1 MTDYDLL
8 LTASLGAVLFMLMAG
23 NRAFAGWVGVAFY
36 ALMGGFLAEM
46 SPLVYAHAAPVVS
59 SMGFSMGGQAVAW
72 QLDAVGW
79 YFAVIAVGAALAV
92 TWFSAGV
99 WGRDYQAKGGNLRLL
114 NVSLAMN
121 VSTMMLFL
129 GSADML
135 SLSLPAMESEA
146 KAGSPQ

>member
-1 MTDYDLL
+1 
-8 LTASLGAVLFMLMAG
+8 
-23 NRAFAGWVGVAFY
+23 
-36 ALMGGFLAEM
+36 
-46 SPLVYAHAAPVVS
+46 
-59 SMGFSMGGQAVAW
+59 MGFSMGGQAVAW

-135 SLSLPAMESEA
+135 SLFISWELVSWSSFLLMASGIP
-146 KAGSPQ
+146 